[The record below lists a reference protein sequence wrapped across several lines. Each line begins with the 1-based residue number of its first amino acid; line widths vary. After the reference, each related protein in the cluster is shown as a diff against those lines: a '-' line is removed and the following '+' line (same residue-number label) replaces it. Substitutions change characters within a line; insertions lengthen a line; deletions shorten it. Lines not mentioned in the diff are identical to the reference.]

1 MRTNRGER
9 SLGRSRQ
16 KGFTLIEH
24 LIVVAILAVLAAVVT
39 PPYSRFFSSGEA
51 EANAAGL
58 THLQAVMDAMLAEN
72 RINAIDPQSVPT
84 NDFSALPEG
93 DGTEFLSPAF
103 LRSSK
108 TKCTYTWE
116 ADGLLI
122 QTGCGKGASTASP

>member
-1 MRTNRGER
+1 M
-9 SLGRSRQ
+9 
-16 KGFTLIEH
+16 GFTLVEH
-24 LIVVAILAVLAAVVT
+24 LIVVAILAVLAAVIT
-39 PPYSRFFSSGEA
+39 PPYTRFFSSGEA
-51 EANAAGL
+51 EANAAEL
-58 THLQAVMDAMLAEN
+58 TNLQTVMDAMMAGN
-72 RINAIDPQSVPT
+72 RINAINPQSVPT

-122 QTGCGKGASTASP
+122 QTGCGRGASTASP